1 VEGQGRA
8 GGGEGE
14 EALSAIRDVRV
25 HVFHVSAKTNW
36 CFVEVETAD
45 GLHGWGE
52 ASLNG
57 MEPALIAATDALA
70 ARCRGLTLD
79 QARARIVIDR
89 AAEGELARHAATS
102 ALQQAVLDALA
113 RRAGLP
119 VHRLLGVPQ
128 REAVPAYANI
138 NRATAERTPAGFVAT
153 ALRAQQQGFNAF
165 KAAPFDGLVPHE
177 AACADGQRRIRHGI
191 DCLFALR
198 DALGPDA
205 RLMVDCHWRFDEA
218 SALDALRALRPARL
232 HWFECPLSE
241 APAHWPA
248 LRRVRAAARDEGV
261 LIAAAE
267 TQVGVDGFQRLF
279 DAQLYD
285 VVMPDVKYCGGPD
298 EMLAI
303 ARRAA
308 DAGVMFSPHNPTG
321 PVCTQHSL
329 HVAAVAP
336 DCALLELQFDESALY
351 GELVGR
357 QQAVVRDGV
366 LALPQGAGLGV
377 APCAAALAAHP
388 YRPVPPGIEAMA
400 NG

>member
-1 VEGQGRA
+1 MR
-8 GGGEGE
+8 
-14 EALSAIRDVRV
+14 L
-25 HVFHVSAKTNW
+25 HVFNVSVKTNW
-36 CFVEVETAD
+36 CFVEVETGD

-57 MEPALIAATDALA
+57 GEPALVAATDALA
-70 ARCRGLTLD
+70 ARGRGLTLE
-79 QARARIVIDR
+79 QARARIVVDP
-89 AAEGELARHAATS
+89 AAAGGLAHHAATS

-113 RRAGLP
+113 QRAGVA
-119 VHRLLGVPQ
+119 VHRLLGAPQ
-128 REAVPAYANI
+128 RDAVPAYANI
-138 NRATAERTPAGFVAT
+138 NRATAERTPAGFVVT
-153 ALRAQQQGFNAF
+153 ARRAQRQGFAAF

-177 AACADGQRRIRHGI
+177 AASADGRRRIRHGI
-191 DCLFALR
+191 DCLLALR

-218 SALDALRALRPARL
+218 SAVETLRALRPARL

-261 LIAAAE
+261 LVAAAE
-267 TQVGVDGFQRLF
+267 TQVGVDAFQRLF
-279 DAQLYD
+279 DEQLYD

-303 ARRAA
+303 AARAA
-308 DAGVMFSPHNPTG
+308 DAGVLFSPHNPTG

-336 DCALLELQFDESALY
+336 ECAMLELQFDESALY
-351 GELVGR
+351 GELVEQR
-357 QQAVVRDGV
+357 QAVVLNGA
-366 LALPQGAGLGV
+366 LAVPQGAGLGL
-377 APCAAALAAHP
+377 APDVSALAAHP
-388 YRPVPPGIEAMA
+388 YRAVPVGIEAMA
-400 NG
+400 GA